1 MLVYPAGMPKRT
13 GESNIVCP
21 TASKRTD
28 HHEKLKLYT
37 KICINLGIEDTVS
50 QKQAEKKLVQYVE
63 QHAEQRADRI
73 LSCLLVEVT
82 EYIKNCWRIQVS
94 SLHT

>member
-1 MLVYPAGMPKRT
+1 MLVCPAGMLKRT
-13 GESNIVCP
+13 GKSNIVCP

-37 KICINLGIEDTVS
+37 KICINLGIEKAS
-50 QKQAEKKLVQYVE
+50 QKQAEKKLVEYVE
-63 QHAEQRADRI
+63 QHAEQPADAEY
-73 LSCLLVEVT
+73 SKLLVEVT
-82 EYIKNCWRIQVS
+82 EYIKNCWRVQVS